1 MLISRSSLLLAGVLA
16 ASAFFACEDKSNT
29 STPAAASSSPSSVVS
44 AALSASAAPN
54 AMASASAA
62 PSASASAVASAL
74 IASASAAPSGSAS
87 AAPSAS
93 ALASAAPS
101 GSASAAAT
109 CGKKPLPDCPL
120 QGWMK
125 ANTSGAMSA
134 QNFDALEKALNQIV
148 NFAPPGYTNWA
159 SISKDG
165 AKAAH
170 DQNLDAV
177 KASCRGCHNQYQKKY
192 REEMRTRKI

>member
-1 MLISRSSLLLAGVLA
+1 MLISRSTLLVSGVLA
-16 ASAFFACEDKSNT
+16 ASAFLACEDKGNPSG
-29 STPAAASSSPSSVVS
+29 PAASSSAPTTVTS
-44 AALSASAAPN
+44 APASAS

-62 PSASASAVASAL
+62 PSASASASAV
-74 IASASAAPSGSAS
+74 AS

-101 GSASAAAT
+101 ASGSAAAA

-134 QNFDALEKALNQIV
+134 QNFDALEKAFNQIV
-148 NFAPPGYTNWA
+148 AFAPPGYPNWA

-177 KASCRGCHNQYQKKY
+177 KAACRGCHNQYQKKY
-192 REEMRTRKI
+192 RDEMRTRKI